1 MSGCGCSAR
10 NPTANGFAS
19 MGQPRAAKSSNSSR
33 ALFPG
38 ASTSRSDSSVRPSA
52 RRSPAKRPSRSARSI
67 ARAPHTNV
75 QPPRSSSSRIAEIAA
90 GRTSEPTCGLPS
102 TTIRPTF
109 PKRANSSTTLRT
121 AGWWMRVPSFPS
133 VYAPAPPS
141 PKFMFDSG
149 SSAPLRMSV
158 ATSRRRGLTGLPR
171 STTMDV
177 TPRSSSVHAQK
188 RPAGP
193 APRMRG
199 GAAGLRAGVGAGSG
213 AETTATSGGVPRIEP
228 STSTSTFTSQR
239 TWPLRRASSERR
251 TTVASRRCSAERP
264 SRSAAR
270 RVRSDSSSSSQS
282 GMFEI
287 R

>member
-1 MSGCGCSAR
+1 M
-10 NPTANGFAS
+10 
-19 MGQPRAAKSSNSSR
+19 
-33 ALFPG
+33 LG
-38 ASTSRSDSSVRPSA
+38 AEPDRERLRLDRPAA
-52 RRSPAKRPSRSARSI
+52 RREQLEQLARAVSGREHEPVGLERAPVREPQPARSARPRSVEVDRP
-67 ARAPHTNV
+67 RAPHERAAAALQLLAHRRDRRGQDV
-75 QPPRSSSSRIAEIAA
+75 RADVRLALRPRCA
-90 GRTSEPTCGLPS
+90 
-102 TTIRPTF
+102 PTF

-121 AGWWMRVPSFPS
+121 AGWWMRVPSLPS

-149 SSAPLRMSV
+149 SSAPPRMSV

-171 STTMDV
+171 STTMDG
-177 TPRSSSVHAQK
+177 TPRSSSAHAQK
-188 RPAGP
+188 SPAGP
-193 APRMRG
+193 APRMMG
-199 GAAGLRAGVGAGSG
+199 GAPACARASGRRLGRGRQPRRPSG
-213 AETTATSGGVPRIEP
+213 APRISP

-239 TWPLRRASSERR
+239 AWPFRRASSERR